1 MTTIIRQNLSVKSC
15 GAAANMT
22 GKMTLTL
29 SAYAALPVSPQ
40 YGCPPAVLLDTDH
53 VTQGCMFY
61 SKGHRRIHYAACQI
75 NIFPAGQDPEWGGA
89 QKKHNVKE
97 ISRTPRLKTQ
107 PRVMK
112 QHRFRTKRKF
122 LLCESVPVDYIGQ
135 PRFQIHPFHRAPAY
149 SPPLGIPRACT
160 RRKRSTSSRWPCLR
174 RCSSFWAGCSVISGY
189 SRSLSSFS

>member
-1 MTTIIRQNLSVKSC
+1 
-15 GAAANMT
+15 MT

-61 SKGHRRIHYAACQI
+61 SKGHRRIHYSACQI

-135 PRFQIHPFHRAPAY
+135 PRFQIHPFHRTPAY
-149 SPPLGIPRACT
+149 SPPLGIPDHFKQLAALRDGDGNTDSAECRYRA
-160 RRKRSTSSRWPCLR
+160 RRSPSETGTATARY
-174 RCSSFWAGCSVISGY
+174 G
-189 SRSLSSFS
+189 

>member
-1 MTTIIRQNLSVKSC
+1 
-15 GAAANMT
+15 MT

-61 SKGHRRIHYAACQI
+61 SKGHRRIHYSACQI

-135 PRFQIHPFHRAPAY
+135 PRFQIHPFHRTPAY
-149 SPPLGIPRACT
+149 SPPLGIPDHFKQLAA
-160 RRKRSTSSRWPCLR
+160 LR
-174 RCSSFWAGCSVISGY
+174 DGDVVILILRNVGIGHVARPLKQEQRQQGTVDGLVPDDHERPLAG
-189 SRSLSSFS
+189 

>member
-1 MTTIIRQNLSVKSC
+1 
-15 GAAANMT
+15 MT

-149 SPPLGIPRACT
+149 SPPLGIPDHFKQLAALRDGDGNTDSAECRYRA
-160 RRKRSTSSRWPCLR
+160 RRSPSETGTATARY
-174 RCSSFWAGCSVISGY
+174 G
-189 SRSLSSFS
+189 